1 MLKRLSILLTIALML
16 LPAFAKK
23 PDATQST
30 RAKADYLYL
39 EAERQ
44 KALGNPTLYMQLL
57 ERAYNLDPS
66 QEYLGFDLGFL
77 YMTLSNS
84 PKGYDLMKR
93 YVSSSV
99 SDKVSASLFAKIAER
114 LNRPDDALWVWQKLD
129 SIYPAD
135 PTILFNQANNLA
147 SRRDSTNIRKALD
160 IVDRIETTSG
170 ITYMTAYTKASLAS
184 SIGDTLASVN
194 AIKALIAENPRDPN
208 AFSIAGEVF
217 QHMNKLDSAMI
228 FYNQGIE
235 IDPVNGQ
242 LLVARAQLNDIL
254 GDSAAFDRDIF
265 DMLANSDLPTADKNE
280 YIRNYVAEL
289 YQDSLQHPRINRL
302 FALMTERN
310 NRDAELRRLYSSY
323 LYLIEDYNGATEQL
337 KMLAYIE
344 PDDPDNLVAIEQTLL
359 MAEKPAEAV
368 KHAQE
373 SAQQFP
379 ANDIF
384 PTMEGY
390 GLAQLKR
397 YPEAI
402 QSFTR
407 ALELVDSTDQS
418 RRSSLITSIG
428 DMTSSAGDTI
438 AALNYYEKAI
448 ELDPTNLMAKNNLAY
463 FITLSGGDLD
473 RAEKLSYETIIAK
486 PTSSTELDTYAW
498 ILFKQGEYK
507 KAKDYIDRALAF
519 LEDDSAD
526 VYEHAGD
533 IYFFNSL
540 PDEALKFWER
550 AGELDPD
557 NKLLHRKI
565 AARTFLYK

>member
-1 MLKRLSILLTIALML
+1 
-16 LPAFAKK
+16 
-23 PDATQST
+23 
-30 RAKADYLYL
+30 
-39 EAERQ
+39 
-44 KALGNPTLYMQLL
+44 
-57 ERAYNLDPS
+57 
-66 QEYLGFDLGFL
+66 
-77 YMTLSNS
+77 
-84 PKGYDLMKR
+84 
-93 YVSSSV
+93 
-99 SDKVSASLFAKIAER
+99 
-114 LNRPDDALWVWQKLD
+114 
-129 SIYPAD
+129 
-135 PTILFNQANNLA
+135 
-147 SRRDSTNIRKALD
+147 
-160 IVDRIETTSG
+160 
-170 ITYMTAYTKASLAS
+170 
-184 SIGDTLASVN
+184 
-194 AIKALIAENPRDPN
+194 
-208 AFSIAGEVF
+208 
-217 QHMNKLDSAMI
+217 
-228 FYNQGIE
+228 
-235 IDPVNGQ
+235 
-242 LLVARAQLNDIL
+242 
-254 GDSAAFDRDIF
+254 
-265 DMLANSDLPTADKNE
+265 
-280 YIRNYVAEL
+280 
-289 YQDSLQHPRINRL
+289 
-302 FALMTERN
+302 RN
-310 NRDAELRRLYSSY
+310 NRDAEIRRLYSSY